1 MSVLEEKQAV
11 FRRRYSI
18 VCYIYRSM
26 KMTLQN
32 VSGMP
37 RWAFAVLMC
46 TMLTVFVP
54 SLAQAPGDLR
64 IALVIGNAAYAGNM
78 VLTNPANDAKAMSD
92 TLRGLGFT
100 VVEVRDGSKVQI
112 AQAIVN
118 VKAALQG
125 KQAIGM
131 LYYAGHGL
139 QFDWRNFM
147 VPIDARLKQ
156 AADIPAQTV
165 DIGSVLDAFKLAGNR
180 MNIVVLDACRD
191 NPFGNQL
198 ATKGLA
204 PVDAPPGTFMAFAT
218 AAGNVAEDGDAKSAN
233 GLYTQYLLQELKKPA
248 ARMEDIFKRVKL
260 QVREQ
265 SKGRQIPSDSS
276 NLDEDFSFDK
286 GFSKAAPESDSVRLA
301 RYNTEKSEWD
311 RIKESNNANDFFG
324 FLQRY
329 PSGFISEIAQFRA
342 DQLQRPG
349 LQAQGRRDGLKFLAS
364 GVNRFKLGDT
374 ISYEVIDGFRQA
386 VTERYTNTVTAADDQ
401 RVVMNGGEFVF
412 DQMGGLLKNRFGEK
426 SPAILQVPADIDL
439 GKKWRSAFTNTNS
452 NGVSNN
458 YYEFKVLGLEDL
470 DTPMGKITTFKVE
483 ASGEAT
489 GRYGRTVMTNT
500 IWIDPRVMLIVR
512 NDRHFRENG
521 RVTENS
527 STRIVATNKLP

>member
-1 MSVLEEKQAV
+1 
-11 FRRRYSI
+11 
-18 VCYIYRSM
+18 M
-26 KMTLQN
+26 KITSQYLQ
-32 VSGMP
+32 SLP
-37 RWAFAVLMC
+37 RWAVATLMC
-46 TMLTVFVP
+46 ATISVFTP

-112 AQAIVN
+112 AQAIAN
-118 VKAALQG
+118 VKTALQG

-248 ARMEDIFKRVKL
+248 ARIEDIFKRVKL

-276 NLDEDFSFDK
+276 NLDENFSFEK
-286 GFSKAAPESDSVRLA
+286 GFAKAAPESESVRLA

-342 DQLQRPG
+342 DQLQKPL
-349 LQAQGRRDGLKFLAS
+349 LQTQGRRDGLMTLAN
-364 GVNRFKLGDT
+364 GANRFKLGDSF
-374 ISYEVIDGFRQA
+374 SYERRDNFGITKISQYTVK
-386 VTERYTNTVTAADDQ
+386 VTFADDK
-401 RVVMNGGEFVF
+401 RVEMNDGIAVF
-412 DQMGGLLKNRFGEK
+412 DQMGGLLRNEFGTK
-426 SPAILQVPADIDL
+426 DPAIVQVPADIAL
-439 GKKWRSAFTNTNS
+439 GKKWRTIFTNTNQY
-452 NGVSNN
+452 GVSNN
-458 YYEFKVLGLEDL
+458 FYDAKVVALEEL
-470 DTPMGKITTFKVE
+470 DTPMGKIKAYKIENT
-483 ASGEAT
+483 GQAT
-489 GRYGRTVMTNT
+489 GPGRNFTTMTNT
-500 IWIDPRVMLIVR
+500 LWIDPRVMHIIR
-512 NDRHFRENG
+512 SEREFRENG
-521 RVTENS
+521 RMTENS
-527 STRIVATNKLP
+527 VTVMTAMNKAP